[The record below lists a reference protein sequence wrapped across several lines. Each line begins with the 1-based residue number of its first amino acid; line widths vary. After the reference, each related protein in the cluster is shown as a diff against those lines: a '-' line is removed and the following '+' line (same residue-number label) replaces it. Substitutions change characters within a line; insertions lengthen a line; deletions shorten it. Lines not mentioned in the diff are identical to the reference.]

1 MTEGAVSM
9 ILRSPIYNGW
19 VSRHRRSGTEQRQP
33 AAWRANPPV
42 SDALWEHVAEIRAR
56 PRSLHGGPWEPDP
69 SDMLRGLLFCT
80 CGTRIKSDGTMG
92 TPPRRRKAH
101 ARHRDC
107 ADWGPQKGSSG
118 STYERWIAA
127 QMSGLRFRLGH
138 EGEDRPRA
146 DRHRRPGSKR
156 AEGKDRADEAR
167 PCPRSCRRSH
177 HRWTLSGA
185 DDGAT
190 CRRRDGPRSPAD
202 GRGSRGSRRVHRRES
217 RDVGEGHARGV
228 DPARAGHLRER
239 ARRLG
244 LWRARQDSNL
254 RPSAPEA
261 DALSA
266 ELQAHDA
273 HAPGISAERSSPS
286 HDVNGP
292 NDTRSAS
299 GRPHGADPDGPG
311 RPGRLRADHRKTQ
324 GASAMAEA
332 DVDDHPSPNPGRC
345 SLASRATGVPFANR
359 PPRGRG
365 RSSSLDRAIQP
376 GAAVSETAVPSF
388 PDTTGS
394 RRRAA
399 SSESRVIC
407 RPGMAPNAGN
417 VEAAPEG
424 AASMLSR

>member
-1 MTEGAVSM
+1 MPAGVITAVDADALACYCEAVVRYRQAASLLARSAPLIRGA
-9 ILRSPIYNGW
+9 
-19 VSRHRRSGTEQRQP
+19 RSGDLI
-33 AAWRANPPV
+33 ANSLDRV
-42 SDALWEHVAEIRAR
+42 TRGWADQIRLFAR
-56 PRSLHGGPWEPDP
+56 ELGLTP
-69 SDMLRGLLFCT
+69 S
-80 CGTRIKSDGTMG
+80 
-92 TPPRRRKAH
+92 
-101 ARHRDC
+101 
-107 ADWGPQKGSSG
+107 
-118 STYERWIAA
+118 
-127 QMSGLRFRLGH
+127 
-138 EGEDRPRA
+138 
-146 DRHRRPGSKR
+146 
-156 AEGKDRADEAR
+156 
-167 PCPRSCRRSH
+167 
-177 HRWTLSGA
+177 
-185 DDGAT
+185 
-190 CRRRDGPRSPAD
+190 
-202 GRGSRGSRRVHRRES
+202 
-217 RDVGEGHARGV
+217 
-228 DPARAGHLRER
+228 ARAGLHMEISPLTPSTSGSWSR
-239 ARRLG
+239 APRSWVSASPRRPTRTVGAAPKRL